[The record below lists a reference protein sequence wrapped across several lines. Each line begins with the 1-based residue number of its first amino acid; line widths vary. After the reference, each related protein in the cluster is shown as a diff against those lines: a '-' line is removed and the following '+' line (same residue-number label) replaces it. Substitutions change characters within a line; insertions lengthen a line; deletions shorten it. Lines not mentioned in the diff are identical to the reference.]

1 MYCEKKVFNIYFR
14 EEMFFQMFVA
24 KGDKSLFFK
33 KKKKKKKLM
42 SSTVFINKPWS
53 FLEVMV
59 LIFSFKCIFQR
70 KENRII
76 NLVLKAP
83 QQKGTQLP

>member
-1 MYCEKKVFNIYFR
+1 MYCEKKDFNIYFR
-14 EEMFFQMFVA
+14 EEMFFQIFVA
-24 KGDKSLFFK
+24 KGDKSLFFFL
-33 KKKKKKKLM
+33 KKKKLM